1 MLKKG
6 RVLEHNKQYVEASN
20 FYFEALNRKNSNV
33 DASIALNRVGNKVL
47 NQYLNDFYKKE
58 SIGDI
63 KSAVYGYLKAFNY
76 QKKLNKYKIYNDIPN
91 HYLEKYENVKRIYL
105 KNLYEVGESLMNEL
119 SYKNAEN
126 SFTEI
131 LKFDS

>member
-63 KSAVYGYLKAFNY
+63 KSAVYGYLKAFN
-76 QKKLNKYKIYNDIPN
+76 
-91 HYLEKYENVKRIYL
+91 
-105 KNLYEVGESLMNEL
+105 
-119 SYKNAEN
+119 
-126 SFTEI
+126 
-131 LKFDS
+131 